1 MLILRYLYDHP
12 HLLGTSFLRQ
22 TRPFRGS
29 LRELVAT
36 LGVQGRE
43 DARNLTSLRARRRS
57 PGDLEQ
63 PPGHRR
69 RKTFVASFRETAERS
84 TFAEKNV
91 EVCDGVRARKSFRQ
105 SSRRQSWIT

>member
-105 SSRRQSWIT
+105 SS